1 MKRSIT
7 VWVLAVSLLHV
18 LVGCGGDDEASDDG
32 ATTGDTTAGA
42 DAGDTS
48 AGADA
53 GDTSGS
59 EDTGATADTGGGGDA
74 GTTPADTGG
83 QAEADFTEVFAMVFE
98 AEGCTGGYCHG
109 SGQGGLM
116 LSDAAT
122 THGNLVNVDAANPMC
137 DLTKLVV
144 PGEPELLQHL
154 GEVYA
159 AQGRIAE
166 AATVWREALGATRG
180 ADELAGRIRDDLRR
194 LEAQGER

>member
-144 PGEPELLQHL
+144 PGEPEQSILWMR
-154 GEVYA
+154 VRPA
-159 AQGRIAE
+159 AQDEGSPCAPKMPAGSDGLDAAE
-166 AATVWREALGATRG
+166 AQLIYDWIAAGAP
-180 ADELAGRIRDDLRR
+180 AAE
-194 LEAQGER
+194 